1 MSIFK
6 EVRGSGSGGGAHTHP
21 AAQISDFGEAVDD
34 RVAALLQAGSN
45 ITLTYDDGAGTLTVA
60 AGGGGL
66 FTGVADH
73 AADYTADGDDDKT
86 LLNLTGSAD
95 ITLPDVSTLPVGW
108 TIGISN
114 STAGQRTVYASAPDT
129 ISGYSGIR
137 LEAGE
142 GCIITR
148 SAAGFIAL
156 CTVAPDGIGT
166 TGYGYIAGGD
176 TGSTPSAAI
185 ERFAFAASSNGALV
199 GDLTV
204 GRTYPAGCSHSAG
217 GYGYVCGGGHIST
230 YHDVIDRFAYTASG
244 NAADVGDLTVAR
256 GLPAGLSDQSA
267 YGYVAAGRNALDSNV
282 IDRFMFASSGGAAD
296 VGDVTVARWAVGAH
310 SDPANGYGYVSGGSN
325 NGATVF
331 NVIDRFAMVSSANAA
346 DVGDVTAGRNGI
358 SGHSDTGNGFGY
370 CTGGGS
376 SSGDHNTIERFSFSA
391 SANAVDVG
399 DLTVARRDA
408 NGHSDVSNG
417 HGYASSGWV
426 GSGVVS
432 VIDRFAFAATGN
444 AADVGD
450 VVVNRSGVGL
460 EG

>member
-6 EVRGSGSGGGAHTHP
+6 EVRGGSGGGAHTHP
-21 AAQISDFGEAVDD
+21 AAQITDFGEAVDD

-45 ITLTYDDGAGTLTVA
+45 ISLTYDDGAGTLTVA

-66 FTGVADH
+66 FTGVADKS
-73 AADYTADGDDDKT
+73 ANYTADGDDDKT

-95 ITLPDVSTLPVGW
+95 ITLPDASTLPVGW

-114 STAGQRTVYASAPDT
+114 STAGQRTVQASAPDT

-137 LEAGE
+137 LDAGE

-156 CTVAPDGIGT
+156 CTVAPDGIGA
-166 TGYGYIAGGD
+166 TGYGYVAGGD
-176 TGSTPSAAI
+176 TGSTPSGAI
-185 ERFAFAASSNGALV
+185 ERFAFAASSNGANV

-204 GRTYPAGCSHSAG
+204 ARTYPAGCSHSAA
-217 GYGYVCGGGHIST
+217 GYGYVAGGGHIST
-230 YHDVIDRFAYTASG
+230 SYDVIDRFAFTASS
-244 NAADVGDLTVAR
+244 NAADVGDLSVAR
-256 GLPAGLSDQSA
+256 GLPAGVSDHAA
-267 YGYVAAGRNALDSNV
+267 YGYVAAGLNALDSTV
-282 IDRFMFASSGGAAD
+282 IDRFMFASSGSAAD

-310 SDPANGYGYVSGGSN
+310 SHPANGYGYVSGG
-325 NGATVF
+325 GIKAGTVF
-331 NVIDRFAMVSSANAA
+331 NIIDRFAMASSANAT
-346 DVGDVTAGRNGI
+346 DVGDVTANRNGI
-358 SGHSDTGNGFGY
+358 SGHSDTANGLGY

-376 SSGDHNTIERFSFSA
+376 GSGDHNIIERFTFSA
-391 SANAVDVG
+391 SANAADVG

-408 NGHSDVSNG
+408 NGHSDVANG

-426 GSGVVS
+426 GYGVVS
-432 VIDRFAFAATGN
+432 VIDRFAFAAAGN

-450 VVVNRSGVGL
+450 VAVNRSGVGL